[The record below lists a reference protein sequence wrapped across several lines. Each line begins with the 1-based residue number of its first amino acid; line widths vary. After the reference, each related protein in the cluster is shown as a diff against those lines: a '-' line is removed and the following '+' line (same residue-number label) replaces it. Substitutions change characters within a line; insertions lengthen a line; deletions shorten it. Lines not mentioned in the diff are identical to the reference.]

1 MADTCEESSSEGS
14 DNDNFSIYSERSTS
28 DENEQNEEASAS
40 FSLMRRHKSHSTVTV
55 REPSWSTLDVY
66 FNNRLVLG
74 KARLL

>member
-55 REPSWSTLDVY
+55 RDSKVSHRG
-66 FNNRLVLG
+66 RL
-74 KARLL
+74 